1 MGELPYKDEN
11 ERRIGE
17 FLIEFN
23 ILSREQ
29 ILTILVKGSALT
41 DSWRELVLSETDLP
55 QLTDLFN

>member
-23 ILSREQ
+23 ILSPEQ

-41 DSWRELVLSETDLP
+41 DSWRELVLSDTDLP
-55 QLTDLFN
+55 QFTDLFN